1 MLQIFVTQDKEHEEK
16 IRAALKNNDGYCPCK
31 LGKLQENICQC
42 EEFLNQDSEGFVI
55 VNYIINQRYNN
66 EVN

>member
-42 EEFLNQDSEGFVI
+42 EEFLNQDSKGFCHCKL
-55 VNYIINQRYNN
+55 YFKA
-66 EVN
+66 EVQE

>member
-42 EEFLNQDSEGFVI
+42 EEFLNQDSEGFAI
-55 VNYIINQRYNN
+55 VNYTLKQRYNN